1 MAWPNDGEVEVRDRE
16 KHILDIS
23 KIPRQAD
30 SKKDEAKVIKKL
42 SEVFAFMN
50 TEFVYVGRDKHFKD
64 MRRVQ
69 LRSVQVFINLS
80 AVASDVASPA
90 QPC

>member
-1 MAWPNDGEVEVRDRE
+1 
-16 KHILDIS
+16 
-23 KIPRQAD
+23 
-30 SKKDEAKVIKKL
+30 
-42 SEVFAFMN
+42 MN